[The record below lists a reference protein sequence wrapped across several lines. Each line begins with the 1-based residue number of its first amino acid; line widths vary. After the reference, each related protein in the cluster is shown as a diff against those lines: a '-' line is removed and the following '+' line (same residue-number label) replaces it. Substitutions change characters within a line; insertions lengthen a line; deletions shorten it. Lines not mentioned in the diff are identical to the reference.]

1 MMKHSLK
8 TTLIVSLVL
17 SLFSSCSKNSL
28 SGKTQLS
35 FLPEKEIQ
43 SMSADQYKD
52 FLQKHVVLSPAKDVN
67 AAMVQRVSL
76 KIAKAVEKYFK
87 DKNKASVLNGFEW
100 EYNTVRDSAIN
111 AWCMPGGKIV
121 VYTGILPVTMNE
133 NALAVVIGHEVS
145 HALLQ
150 HGNRRMSES
159 MIQQL
164 GGVALSVALSKK
176 PAETQDMFLQAYG
189 IGSTVGFML
198 PFSRKQELEAD
209 RYGLIWAAMAG
220 YDPNEALAF
229 WGRMQNASKG
239 EKPPEFLST
248 HPSDATRIAKI
259 KTYLPEAMTYTA
271 NSNEK

>member
-76 KIAKAVEKYFK
+76 KITKAVEKYFK

-271 NSNEK
+271 RD